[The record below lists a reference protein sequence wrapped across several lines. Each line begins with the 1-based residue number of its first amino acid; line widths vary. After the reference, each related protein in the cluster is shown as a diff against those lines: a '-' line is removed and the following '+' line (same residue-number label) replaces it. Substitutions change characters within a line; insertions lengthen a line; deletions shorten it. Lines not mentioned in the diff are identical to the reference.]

1 MRTIEEAAHRLES
14 LRRSGA
20 VMPWLVGDVFDS
32 AAAARP
38 PYVRP
43 VPVEPEPPDEA
54 RPGVTLDPE
63 RLRRAGLLL
72 PGETRTALAQ
82 SFRRIKRPL
91 LKNAQSGDRAD
102 RLSLIMVTSAVPGE
116 GKTFCAINL
125 ALSIAAEIDTS
136 VLLVDADVV
145 HPDAMRRLGVEAT
158 HGLLDVLTGDM
169 PEPNDAM
176 LRTDVPKLSLLPAGT
191 PRDMAAE
198 WLASAAMQR
207 LLERLA
213 SAPHRVVIFDAPP
226 LLCTTEAGVL
236 ASRVGQVLLVVEA
249 SRTPAELV
257 AQACVVLEQGTHV
270 MALLNKGRSPAPP
283 YGYGYGYGTTAGGRA
298 S

>member
-1 MRTIEEAAHRLES
+1 MRTIEEAANRLDA

-20 VMPWLVGDVFDS
+20 VMPWLVGDV
-32 AAAARP
+32 AAGRP
-38 PYVRP
+38 TESRQPYMRP
-43 VPVEPEPPDEA
+43 VVIEPEPPEDA
-54 RPGVTLDPE
+54 RPSVTLDPE
-63 RLRRAGLLL
+63 RLKQAGLLL

-82 SFRRIKRPL
+82 SFRRLKRPL
-91 LKNAQSGDRAD
+91 LKNAQSGEAD

-145 HPDAMRRLGVEAT
+145 HPDAMQRLGVEAKP
-158 HGLLDVLTGDM
+158 GLLDVLAGDAAALA
-169 PEPNDAM
+169 DAV
-176 LRTDVPKLSLLPAGT
+176 LHTNVPKLSLLPAGT

-198 WLASAAMQR
+198 WLASTAMQR

-213 SAPHRVVIFDAPP
+213 AVPHRVVIFDAPP
-226 LLCTTEAGVL
+226 LLGTTEAAVL
-236 ASRVGQVLLVVEA
+236 APRVGQVMLVVEA

-257 AQACVVLEQGTHV
+257 AQAFAAIEHGTHV
-270 MALLNKGRSPAPP
+270 MAVLNKGRSPAPG
-283 YGYGYGYGTTAGGRA
+283 YGYGYGYGTTDGGRA